1 MGIREEKLRIK
12 AKEMSRM
19 EEGLYTAGALYIGG
33 VDEVGRGPLAGPV
46 TAACVVLPRDWDVL
60 GIDDSKKLSPKKR
73 LELAEIIKEKAL
85 SWAICSED
93 EKTIDQINILEATKR
108 AMRNAAAE
116 ADMKL
121 RKALEKTDGETEV
134 TPEGGYLID
143 HLLIDGV
150 QLDMGDIKVT
160 GVVKG
165 DQKSASIAAASIIAK
180 VARDGL
186 MEEYDVMYP
195 GYDFASNKGYG
206 TKAHYEGLKEL
217 GPCPVHRMT
226 FLRKFNEGQAGD
238 RKR

>member
-1 MGIREEKLRIK
+1 
-12 AKEMSRM
+12 M

-46 TAACVVLPRDWDVL
+46 TAACVVLPRDWGVL

-165 DQKSASIAAASIIAK
+165 DQKSVSIAAASIIAK

>member
-108 AMRNAAAE
+108 AMRKAAAE

-150 QLDMGDIKVT
+150 QLDMGDMKVT

-165 DQKSASIAAASIIAK
+165 DQKSVSVAAASIIAK

>member
-134 TPEGGYLID
+134 TLEGGNHKD
-143 HLLIDGV
+143 RLLIDGV

-165 DQKSASIAAASIIAK
+165 DQKSVSIAAASIIAK

>member
-108 AMRNAAAE
+108 AMRKAAAE

>member
-19 EEGLYTAGALYIGG
+19 EEGLYTAVALYIGG

-108 AMRNAAAE
+108 AMRKAAAE

-150 QLDMGDIKVT
+150 QLDMGDMKVT

-165 DQKSASIAAASIIAK
+165 DQKSVSVAAASIIAK

>member
-165 DQKSASIAAASIIAK
+165 DQKSVSVAAASIIAK

>member
-19 EEGLYTAGALYIGG
+19 EEELYTAGALYIGG

-108 AMRNAAAE
+108 AMRKAAAE

-165 DQKSASIAAASIIAK
+165 DQKSVSIAAASIIAK

>member
-46 TAACVVLPRDWDVL
+46 TAACVVLPRDWGVL

-165 DQKSASIAAASIIAK
+165 DQKSVSVAAASIIAK

>member
-108 AMRNAAAE
+108 TMRNAAAE

-165 DQKSASIAAASIIAK
+165 DQKSVSIAAASIIAK

>member
-1 MGIREEKLRIK
+1 
-12 AKEMSRM
+12 M

-108 AMRNAAAE
+108 AMRKAAAE

-165 DQKSASIAAASIIAK
+165 DQKSVSVAAASIIAK